1 MRCSNDEIYITLQ
14 KSYFSKNPQTEA
26 IDKRFLI
33 FFSYHSQDGAPK
45 KKNENPVFQRGL
57 INLLTINF
65 IYSHL
70 DSFKINRCNSFSFID
85 ICFSTNTK
93 LISNTISQPRLNFS
107 SSSLKLA

>member
-45 KKNENPVFQRGL
+45 KK
-57 INLLTINF
+57 
-65 IYSHL
+65 
-70 DSFKINRCNSFSFID
+70 
-85 ICFSTNTK
+85 
-93 LISNTISQPRLNFS
+93 
-107 SSSLKLA
+107 